1 MIEFIISFAGDV
13 AHRPYKCVSGR
24 HIKQV
29 ACTDIFE
36 RFLACRLIEYS
47 HLPFCPD
54 NTVSKGITP
63 VDTFSKML
71 GTVKGVTPAMT
82 IAVTKEYGTFRALME
97 EYDRL
102 ESKGGTGEQ
111 ANHLLKDLVVRPFPL
126 FVCTR
131 AGLTFR
137 AAVLL

>member
-1 MIEFIISFAGDV
+1 MVDFIMSFAGDV
-13 AHRPYKCVSGR
+13 AHRPYKCVFEPQIR
-24 HIKQV
+24 QV
-29 ACTDIFE
+29 AIIDILA

-63 VDTFSKML
+63 IDTFSKML

-97 EYDRL
+97 EYDGL
-102 ESKGGTGEQ
+102 ESKGGTEEQ
-111 ANHLLKDLVVRPFPL
+111 ANHLLKDLVVRSVPL
-126 FVCTR
+126 LVCTR
-131 AGLTFR
+131 AGLTFL
-137 AAVLL
+137 AAVLP

>member
-1 MIEFIISFAGDV
+1 M
-13 AHRPYKCVSGR
+13 
-24 HIKQV
+24 
-29 ACTDIFE
+29 TDIVASF
-36 RFLACRLIEYS
+36 FPCRLIEYS

-63 VDTFSKML
+63 IDTFSKML

-82 IAVTKEYGTFRALME
+82 IAVTKEYGTFRSLME

-102 ESKGGTGEQ
+102 EFKGGTEEQ

-126 FVCTR
+126 LVLHSGWSDFSCCRSPPTGR
-131 AGLTFR
+131 APSRRR
-137 AAVLL
+137 AQSTLHQQSQVGAD